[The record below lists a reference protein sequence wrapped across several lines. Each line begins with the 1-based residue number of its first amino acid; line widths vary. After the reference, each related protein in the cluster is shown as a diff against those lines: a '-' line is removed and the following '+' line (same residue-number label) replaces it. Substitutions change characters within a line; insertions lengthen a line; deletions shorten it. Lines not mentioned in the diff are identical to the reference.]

1 MNMTNENKIKLQV
14 NKKKLK
20 QRYYSTLYFKN
31 TSALLKRFNNEH
43 IATMQFV
50 SFCDTPYM
58 LCGIEEVLLI
68 LKTFLKKKDYLSLM
82 ICARNDGDIVLPNEP
97 VLTITG
103 KYSLFCELENII
115 DSVLARR
122 SSVATNCYNILK
134 HITPSQLVYM
144 SDRSDDYTLHPYD
157 GYSAYVAGVRNFSN
171 HSHIDFINDDSVKV
185 YGSLPHA
192 CIQQYHGDINT
203 LINDYL
209 KLHDDISLLVDFN
222 NNIVGTLEMINEP
235 YWSHIKSIRLD
246 TSKTNLDISLEM
258 SGHKLPSDYGVS
270 MNLVKMVRSWL
281 DKHNHQDVKI
291 VCSSDN
297 NLAKVKEFTKN
308 NIPVDIYGIGS
319 ALTTLSLHFTADL
332 VQLDGIEYAK
342 AGRKILDWS
351 KLIKR

>member
-1 MNMTNENKIKLQV
+1 MTSHLNIKI

-20 QRYYSTLYFKN
+20 RRYYSTWYFHN
-31 TSALLKRFNNEH
+31 TSTLLKRFNNEH
-43 IATMQFV
+43 VATMQFV
-50 SFCDTPYM
+50 SFCSTPYM
-58 LCGIEEVLLI
+58 LCGIEEVKLI
-68 LKTFLKKKDYLSLM
+68 LKSFLKQKDFSSL
-82 ICARNDGDIVLPNEP
+82 IIKSRHDGDIILENEP

-122 SSVATNCYNILK
+122 SSVATNCYHILK

-171 HSHIDFINDDSVKV
+171 YSHIDFINDDTVKV

-192 CIQQYHGDINT
+192 CIQQYHGDINA

-209 KLHDDISLLVDFN
+209 KLHDDISLLVDFDN
-222 NNIVGTLEMINEP
+222 DIIATLSTINET

-246 TSKTNLDISLEM
+246 TSKTNLDIGLKN
-258 SGHKLPSDYGVS
+258 SGHKLPADYGVS

-281 DKHNHQDVKI
+281 DKHHHQDVKI

-297 NLAKVKEFTKN
+297 NLAKVKEFTQN

-332 VQLDGIEYAK
+332 VELDNQEYAK
-342 AGRKILDWS
+342 VGRRRLDWS
-351 KLIKR
+351 KLSQW